1 MSEFADLME
10 INSIAESA
18 AMEMYLFE
26 HDNFINTMK
35 ERAESKVVTEGFS
48 ISKIKGKIVELF
60 NRMLEILRK
69 AFDTLMNKIKEV
81 FNKPVKLNEAWSIS
95 DSVNSRFSAAVSALD
110 ELAYKGEE
118 FYICRILDSKE
129 LKDEISAIKRT
140 SEMAQNDLQR
150 IYNKLLSSTPDSKS
164 SSEMNFETYR
174 IPTEE
179 YINKFLKDTKENS
192 DLITITNKNI
202 KDHASIFISNVKDAS
217 RVNQDIQKYKKA
229 AESFIG
235 KMKGIADSL
244 KDDKDQEISMDQ
256 YNIFTKSCI
265 VYQKITISCATISA
279 KFCIK
284 CRHQCLRGMF
294 KAIALAKAKVPDYT
308 DRYY

>member
-10 INSIAESA
+10 INGIAENA

-35 ERAESKVVTEGFS
+35 ERAGSKVVTEGFS

-60 NRMLEILRK
+60 NKMLEILRK

-81 FNKPVKLNEAWSIS
+81 FNKPIKLNEARSIS
-95 DSVNSRFSAAVSALD
+95 DSVNSKFKAAVSALD

-202 KDHASIFISNVKDAS
+202 RDYSSIFISNVQDAS
-217 RVNQDIQKYKKA
+217 RVNEDIQKYKKA
-229 AESFIG
+229 AESFIS

-256 YNIFTKSCI
+256 YNVFTKSCI
-265 VYQKITISCATISA
+265 TYQKIIISCATISA